1 MSFKPSFISLG
12 GRPRGIDAVGEP
24 EAGVSSILFL
34 FLILEEQPG
43 RIVREVFLSWLFLF
57 PVVPRGEAQ
66 GVAASFVVL
75 GARPVSRLA
84 RLGRLSRVSVREL
97 EVTLNLGITFSFI
110 W

>member
-12 GRPRGIDAVGEP
+12 DRPRGMDAVGEP

-34 FLILEEQPG
+34 IVEEKPG
-43 RIVREVFLSWLFLF
+43 RVVHEVFISWLFLF
-57 PVVPRGEAQ
+57 LVIPRGEAR

-97 EVTLNLGITFSFI
+97 EVTLKLGITFSFI